1 MFLYEVFP
9 PEMIKIRLTAENKD
23 DVFQEMVDH
32 FCLTAKTGARDEILE
47 VLRSR
52 ESKMS
57 TGILSGVAIPHG
69 ITDSVDSVHGILGI
83 SKNGINYN
91 SLDGKPVHLVFML
104 LAPKT
109 LTERYM
115 QLLAHLAELLENPGF
130 IRDLANQT
138 DAESANQILNQYE
151 KKSIPGKP

>member
-9 PEMIKIRLTAENKD
+9 PKMIKTKLTADNKD
-23 DVFQEMVDH
+23 GVFQEMVDH

-47 VLRSR
+47 VLWAR

-57 TGILSGVAIPHG
+57 TGIINGVAIPHG

-83 SKNGINYN
+83 SKNGIDYDA
-91 SLDGKPVHLVFML
+91 LDKKPVHLVFML
-104 LAPKT
+104 LAPKA

-115 QLLAHLAELLENPGF
+115 QLLAHLAELLENPDF
-130 IRDLANQT
+130 IRDLAAQI
-138 DAESANQILNQYE
+138 DPESANQILNQYE
-151 KKSIPGKP
+151 KKSFPGK